1 MDQPCPAR
9 NVCGT
14 FDRLDAEW
22 AALCADASVQAAVA
36 DWLTADH
43 LADDV
48 ADAAGAWVRT
58 LGPAQLLAALRPRD
72 GELSDALT
80 DAVLRALLRRAAG
93 QGRPAVLAARIIVQ
107 AMVPAAVRM
116 ARRLVRQGRVFDD
129 TSQAV
134 VVALYEVA
142 RAGRIH
148 TRPGRPA
155 ANLTLDTLRRVLPDL
170 ARERE
175 RLGDDLAAVE
185 ECPGPDGDPGARAH
199 TQWVQSAAA
208 AAQLAP
214 APDAGREEWSQ
225 ARLELLELV
234 LEAME
239 SGTLSPSEARAIAW
253 HHTATPVP
261 DVRAARLA
269 GTTPGAWQRHRS
281 RAVHRLKSAVRTAA

>member
-36 DWLTADH
+36 DWLTTDH

-148 TRPGRPA
+148 TRPG
-155 ANLTLDTLRRVLPDL
+155 T
-170 ARERE
+170 ARSQPHPGHTAPRTA
-175 RLGDDLAAVE
+175 R
-185 ECPGPDGDPGARAH
+185 PGPRA
-199 TQWVQSAAA
+199 
-208 AAQLAP
+208 
-214 APDAGREEWSQ
+214 
-225 ARLELLELV
+225 
-234 LEAME
+234 
-239 SGTLSPSEARAIAW
+239 
-253 HHTATPVP
+253 
-261 DVRAARLA
+261 
-269 GTTPGAWQRHRS
+269 
-281 RAVHRLKSAVRTAA
+281 RTAR